1 MNNREADLKM
11 KDKANRELW
20 IMEVLGTFE
29 EPVSTKYYKGYLYV
43 VWPEDHY
50 RWGKDEAECYNTS
63 NIYGECEDVITLEGY
78 NKMEEYTPLR
88 EYYMRGDE
96 WNQKLSREMG
106 FPLYLLRLLE
116 KNKINI
122 IGDLVEKSELDLM
135 RLRHFG
141 RMSLRHVKESLAK
154 LGFSLKEVEE

>member
-78 NKMEEYTPLR
+78 NKIEEYTPAR

-96 WNQKLSREMG
+96 WNKKLSREMG
-106 FPLYLLRLLE
+106 LPLRLRRLLE
-116 KNKINI
+116 IHKINTV
-122 IGDLVEKSELDLM
+122 GDLVQNSEQDL
-135 RLRHFG
+135 LKLKFFG
-141 RMSLRHVKESLAK
+141 RKYLRYVKESLAK

>member
-1 MNNREADLKM
+1 MRD
-11 KDKANRELW
+11 
-20 IMEVLGTFE
+20 
-29 EPVSTKYYKGYLYV
+29 
-43 VWPEDHY
+43 
-50 RWGKDEAECYNTS
+50 
-63 NIYGECEDVITLEGY
+63 
-78 NKMEEYTPLR
+78 
-88 EYYMRGDE
+88 YYMRGDE

-122 IGDLVEKSELDLM
+122 IGDLVEKSELDLT

-154 LGFSLKEVEE
+154 LGFSLSEHVEE